1 LKLLIVIAAVAA
13 LGAIVGTIVI
23 GSRVREDTVVARPY
37 EEGLRADAD
46 REARLRLRWTVEV
59 AASPAAGAPLAFQV
73 RDAGGAPLEG
83 ATVLVTATR
92 PASGRGQL
100 EATARSAGAPGAYAA
115 DLAFPGPGPWD
126 VRFDVSRGEDRVR
139 LTRGVAVAS
148 GAAPCALSAGP
159 CRLDLGDGL
168 AVTLELSPR
177 PLRTMAD
184 LAARAEV
191 TRGGAPVDGA
201 AVALELA
208 MAGMDM
214 GPNRSA
220 LAGAGGGRYE
230 GKAVLVRCP
239 SGRKDWTARVTVAE
253 PGRPERTATT
263 RLELSE

>member
-37 EEGLRADAD
+37 EEGLHADAD
-46 REARLRLRWTVEV
+46 RESRLRLRWSVEV
-59 AASPAAGAPLAFQV
+59 PASPAAGAPLAFEV
-73 RDAGGAPLEG
+73 RDARGAPLEG

-100 EATARSAGAPGAYAA
+100 QASARPAGAPGAYAA
-115 DLAFPGPGPWD
+115 DLAFPGPGTWD
-126 VRFDVSRGEDRVR
+126 VRFDVSRGDDRVR
-139 LTRGVAVAS
+139 LTRGVAVAA
-148 GAAPCALSAGP
+148 GATPCALSAGP
-159 CRLDLGDGL
+159 CRLELGDGL

-191 TRGGAPVDGA
+191 TRAGAPVDGA

-208 MAGMDM
+208 MAGMEM

-220 LAGAGGGRYE
+220 LAGAGRGVYRGD
-230 GKAVLVRCP
+230 AVLVRCP

-253 PGRPERTATT
+253 PGRLERTASAP
-263 RLELSE
+263 LELSE